1 MSADRKRKLTVLG
14 VEALADALL
23 ELAERV
29 EVVDD
34 LVERLIATPKEN
46 IQRYKEK
53 LAELKHRQYFIS
65 WRESAAFVHELE
77 MLLSDLASGVDDPR
91 TGVELVAAFYRA
103 DGDILDQCDDS
114 DGNVGNVFQYN
125 ARELFV
131 SYASDYPD
139 KQWLG
144 RLVFDLCRKDDYGVR
159 DTLVDCAAQYLPESE
174 VRNLIARFQASA
186 EGKADEFWKHHWMHC
201 VQSLARQVKDAPLFE
216 QTRLASSGTPTSAA
230 CVDIARV
237 HLECGDAQTALSWL
251 QQVPKDDHHHNQHDQ
266 DRLLLE
272 IYGKTGDK
280 DRQKEVAWRI
290 FRRHRSARALSE
302 LLTVIGQDQKEGVV
316 AGEVTDILGEK
327 TFSHSNAMFLV
338 ETGHLDAAEA
348 YLLNR
353 SGKLDGDFYSGLL
366 PLAEAMEAGGR
377 PLCASI
383 IYRALL
389 DSILRRAYSK
399 AYDHGVSYLKKLDM
413 LAPAVLDWRGFGNHD
428 VYVKYLRD
436 QHSRKRSFWPRYEK

>member
-65 WRESAAFVHELE
+65 WRESAAFAHELE

-174 VRNLIARFQASA
+174 VRNLITRFQASA

-290 FRRHRSARALSE
+290 FRRHRSARALFE
-302 LLTVIGQDQKEGVV
+302 LLSVIGQDQKDGVV

-327 TFSHSNAMFLV
+327 TFSRSNAMFLV

-353 SGKLDGDFYSGLL
+353 SDKLDGDFFSELL
-366 PLAEAMEAGGR
+366 PLAESMEAGGR

-399 AYDHGVSYLKKLDM
+399 AYDHGVGYLKKLDM

>member
-1 MSADRKRKLTVLG
+1 MVADRRKKLIALG
-14 VEALADALL
+14 AEVLADGLL
-23 ELAERV
+23 GLAERV

-53 LAELKHRQYFIS
+53 LSELKRRQRFIS
-65 WRESAAFVHELE
+65 WKESAAFAHELE
-77 MLLSDLASGVDDPR
+77 MLLADLESGVDDPR
-91 TGVELVAAFYRA
+91 IGLQLVAAFYQA
-103 DGDILDQCDDS
+103 DGDIFEQCDDS

-125 ARELFV
+125 AKELFV
-131 SYASDYPD
+131 SYASNCPD

-174 VRNLIARFQASA
+174 VRNLITRFQEST
-186 EGKADEFWKHHWMHC
+186 EGKAEEFWRHHWMHC

-216 QTRLASSGTPTSAA
+216 QTRLASSSTPTSAA

-237 HLECGDAQTALSWL
+237 HLGCGDAQTALSWL

-290 FRRHRSARALSE
+290 FRRHRSARALFE
-302 LLTVIGQDQKEGVV
+302 LLSVIGQDQKDGVV
-316 AGEVTDILGEK
+316 ASEITDILGEK
-327 TFSHSNAMFLV
+327 TFSRSNALFLV

-348 YLLNR
+348 YLLDR

-389 DSILRRAYSK
+389 DAILRRAYSK

>member
-1 MSADRKRKLTVLG
+1 MVADRRKKLTALG
-14 VEALADALL
+14 AEALADALL

-29 EVVDD
+29 EVVDN

-65 WRESAAFVHELE
+65 WRESAAFAHELE

-114 DGNVGNVFQYN
+114 DGNVGNVFRYN
-125 ARELFV
+125 AKALFV

-159 DTLVDCAAQYLPESE
+159 DTLVDYAAQYLPESE
-174 VRNLIARFQASA
+174 VRNLITRFQASA

-201 VQSLARQVKDAPLFE
+201 VQSLARQVKDANLFE

-237 HLECGDAQTALSWL
+237 HLECGDAQTALLWL

-266 DRLLLE
+266 DQLLLE

-290 FRRHRSARALSE
+290 FRRYRSARALFE
-302 LLTVIGQDQKEGVV
+302 LLSVIGQDQKDGVV

-327 TFSHSNAMFLV
+327 TFSRSNAIFLV

-353 SGKLDGDFYSGLL
+353 SDKLDGDFYSGLL

-377 PLCASI
+377 SLCASI

>member
-1 MSADRKRKLTVLG
+1 M
-14 VEALADALL
+14 
-23 ELAERV
+23 
-29 EVVDD
+29 
-34 LVERLIATPKEN
+34 
-46 IQRYKEK
+46 
-53 LAELKHRQYFIS
+53 
-65 WRESAAFVHELE
+65 
-77 MLLSDLASGVDDPR
+77 
-91 TGVELVAAFYRA
+91 
-103 DGDILDQCDDS
+103 
-114 DGNVGNVFQYN
+114 VFN
-125 ARELFV
+125 
-131 SYASDYPD
+131 
-139 KQWLG
+139 
-144 RLVFDLCRKDDYGVR
+144 LCWKDDYGVR
-159 DTLVDCAAQYLPESE
+159 DTIVDCAAQYLPESE
-174 VRNLIARFQASA
+174 VRNLITRFQASG

-237 HLECGDAQTALSWL
+237 HLECGDAQTVLSWL
-251 QQVPKDDHHHNQHDQ
+251 QQVQKDDHHHNQQDQ

-290 FRRHRSARALSE
+290 FRRHRSARALYE
-302 LLTVIGQDQKEGVV
+302 LLSVIGQDQKDGVV
-316 AGEVTDILGEK
+316 AGKVTDILGEK
-327 TFSHSNAMFLV
+327 TFSRSNALFLV

-353 SGKLDGDFYSGLL
+353 SDKIDGDFYSGLL

-377 PLCASI
+377 MLCASI

-389 DSILRRAYSK
+389 DSILRRAFSK

-413 LAPAVLDWRGFGNHD
+413 LAPAVLDWRGFGKYD